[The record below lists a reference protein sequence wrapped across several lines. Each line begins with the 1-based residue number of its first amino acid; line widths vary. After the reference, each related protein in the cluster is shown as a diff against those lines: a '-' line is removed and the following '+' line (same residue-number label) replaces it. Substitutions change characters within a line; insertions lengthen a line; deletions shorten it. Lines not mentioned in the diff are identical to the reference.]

1 MSRPAPEKIGSWFL
15 ILTSALLPSKYGQ
28 PLFAPPSK
36 PPQVTCTIACIQDCT
51 SKNVTAA
58 AGTSSNDD
66 LSVNSRSGNKT
77 YRGGRSKR
85 DVSPSNG
92 AISAQNDVTKPS
104 PVLDLKAVYVDQTYV
119 NLTWTVSDTASNSC
133 MYRIEIKSDGT
144 ADRNLTS
151 NVTEAEIADLHPGML
166 YKFTVFAVAADAQTE
181 GEGVSI
187 SLYTK
192 PSPVL
197 DLKAEY
203 IGPEKVNLAWAV
215 NDTASNSYTYRIE
228 IKSDGTADRN
238 LTSNVTEAEI
248 ADLHPGMLYEFTV
261 FAVAADAQT
270 EGEGVPLSL
279 YTKPSPVLDL
289 KAEYVNQTYVNLTWT
304 VNDTASNS
312 YTYRIEI
319 KSDGTA
325 DRNLTSNVTEAEIAD
340 LHPGTLYKFTVSAKP
355 GNSMSEEVGLTISLF
370 TKPSPVLDL
379 EAEYIGPEK
388 VNLAWAVNDTAS
400 NSYTYR
406 IEIKSD
412 GTADRNLTSNIT
424 EAEIADL
431 HPGMLYKFTVFA
443 VAADAQTEGEGVPLS
458 LYTKPSPVLDL
469 KAVYVDQTYVNLTWT
484 VSDTASNSYTYRIEI
499 KSDGTADRN
508 LTSNVTEAEIADL
521 HPGMLYKFTV
531 FAVAADAQTE
541 GEGVPLS
548 LYTQPSPVLNLI
560 AQSISPSYVNLTW
573 TVNNSASNSYTYR
586 IEIKS
591 DGTADRNLTSNVTE
605 AEIADLHPGMLYE
618 FTVFAVAADAQ
629 TEGEGVS
636 ISLYTKPSPVLDLK
650 AEYIGP
656 EKVNLA
662 WAVNDTASN
671 SYTYRIEIKSDGTA
685 DRNLTSNVTEA
696 EIADLH
702 PGMLY
707 EFTVFAVAADA
718 QTEGEGVPLSLYTK
732 PSPVL
737 DLKAVYVD
745 QTYVNLTWTVS
756 DTASNSYTYRIEIK
770 SDGTADRNLTS
781 NVTEAEIADLH
792 PGMLYKFTVFAVAAD
807 AQTEGE
813 GVPLSLY
820 TIPAS
825 VTSFQCEPVVKESNL
840 TLKWKC
846 PIGNNSG
853 FKIKIFNDTWEK
865 EQQISRCTGENS
877 EETFRIGSLNYF
889 TTYNV
894 SITTLADT
902 KESSPVQKMCRT
914 SITDP
919 PPPTKG
925 PLVKAISHISLSVE
939 FSDFESVNGPLKAYA
954 VIIITEA
961 TEGCGSSKPELNITY
976 KDFKQKKTATYVTYI
991 IDIGQAKQSS
1001 FRSRNGTLTV
1011 NVGTGNTMRGY
1022 ENGPLSPLHSY
1033 RARVAGFTRINFTGA
1048 DIIVGEDSYASFSPC
1063 SEQVLLPQD
1072 PGLIAGAVIGCLL
1085 AVLAVVAIGGYI
1097 FWKRRRKDR
1106 RNTEMSF
1113 SPIKVKK
1120 SKLIKVEN
1128 FESYFK
1134 KQQADSNCGFAE
1146 EYEELRPA
1154 GVHQPKFAA
1163 ELPENRGKNRY
1174 NNVLPYDISRVKL
1187 STRSHATDDYI
1198 NANYM
1203 PGYTSKKAFIAAQG
1217 PLPNTIDDFWRM
1229 IWEKNI
1235 YSIVMLTKCV
1245 EQARTKCEQYWPD
1258 KQSMSYGDIIV
1269 TMVSEIVLP
1278 EWTIRDFTVENSN
1291 APEIHTVRQFHF
1303 TSWPDHGVP
1312 ETTDLLINFRHLVQ
1326 EYNNQ
1331 NPIDSPTLVHC
1342 SAGVGRTGTFIA
1354 IDRLIQ
1360 QIEMENT
1367 VDVYGVVYDL
1377 RMHRPLMVQTEDQYV
1392 FLNQCVMDII
1402 RSQKDKKADLIY
1414 QNMTA
1419 MAIYE
1424 NFTPGP
1430 GFGKAN
1436 GYHA

>member
-1 MSRPAPEKIGSWFL
+1 FTE
-15 ILTSALLPSKYGQ
+15 
-28 PLFAPPSK
+28 
-36 PPQVTCTIACIQDCT
+36 
-51 SKNVTAA
+51 
-58 AGTSSNDD
+58 
-66 LSVNSRSGNKT
+66 
-77 YRGGRSKR
+77 
-85 DVSPSNG
+85 
-92 AISAQNDVTKPS
+92 PS
-104 PVLDLKAVYVDQTYV
+104 PIL
-119 NLTWTVSDTASNSC
+119 NL
-133 MYRIEIKSDGT
+133 
-144 ADRNLTS
+144 
-151 NVTEAEIADLHPGML
+151 
-166 YKFTVFAVAADAQTE
+166 VAQ
-181 GEGVSI
+181 
-187 SLYTK
+187 
-192 PSPVL
+192 
-197 DLKAEY
+197 Y
-203 IGPEKVNLAWAV
+203 IGPEK
-215 NDTASNSYTYRIE
+215 
-228 IKSDGTADRN
+228 
-238 LTSNVTEAEI
+238 
-248 ADLHPGMLYEFTV
+248 
-261 FAVAADAQT
+261 
-270 EGEGVPLSL
+270 
-279 YTKPSPVLDL
+279 
-289 KAEYVNQTYVNLTWT
+289 VNLTWT

-325 DRNLTSNVTEAEIAD
+325 DRNLMSNVTRAEIAD
-340 LHPGTLYKFTVSAKP
+340 LQPGTLYTFTVFAVAADAQTEGEGVPISLYTWPSPILDLKA
-355 GNSMSEEVGLTISLF
+355 EYVGLS
-370 TKPSPVLDL
+370 
-379 EAEYIGPEK
+379 Y
-388 VNLAWAVNDTAS
+388 VNLTWTVNDAAS

-412 GTADRNLTSNIT
+412 GTADRNLTSSVT
-424 EAEIADL
+424 KAEIADL
-431 HPGMLYKFTVFA
+431 QPGTLYTFTVFAKPANNMSEELGLSASLYTRPSPVLDLTAPYIGTEIVNLAWTVNDAALNSYTYRIEIKSDGTSPRNLTSNVTRAEIADLQPGTLYTFTVFA
-443 VAADAQTEGEGVPLS
+443 VAADAQTEGEGVPIS
-458 LYTKPSPVLDL
+458 LYTSKSWSLPPMCVVACVLLYSTGLCLPAGGSEFSIVANLTSNVTRAEIADLQPGTLYTFTVFAVAADAQTEGEGVPISLYTRPSPILDL
-469 KAVYVDQTYVNLTWT
+469 KAEYVGLSYVNLTWT
-484 VSDTASNSYTYRIEI
+484 VNDAASNSYTYRIEI

-508 LTSNVTEAEIADL
+508 LTSNVTRAEIADL
-521 HPGMLYKFTV
+521 QPGTLYTFTV

-541 GEGVPLS
+541 GEGVPIS
-548 LYTQPSPVLNLI
+548 LYTSKSWSLPPMCVVACVLLYSTGLCLP
-560 AQSISPSYVNLTW
+560 AGGSEFSIV
-573 TVNNSASNSYTYR
+573 ACK
-586 IEIKS
+586 EIKS
-591 DGTADRNLTSNVTE
+591 DGTSPRNLTSNVTR
-605 AEIADLHPGMLYE
+605 AEIADLQPG
-618 FTVFAVAADAQ
+618 T
-629 TEGEGVS
+629 
-636 ISLYTKPSPVLDLK
+636 LYT
-650 AEYIGP
+650 
-656 EKVNLA
+656 
-662 WAVNDTASN
+662 
-671 SYTYRIEIKSDGTA
+671 
-685 DRNLTSNVTEA
+685 
-696 EIADLH
+696 
-702 PGMLY
+702 
-707 EFTVFAVAADA
+707 FTVFAVAADA
-718 QTEGEGVPLSLYTK
+718 QTEGEGVP
-732 PSPVL
+732 
-737 DLKAVYVD
+737 
-745 QTYVNLTWTVS
+745 
-756 DTASNSYTYRIEIK
+756 I
-770 SDGTADRNLTS
+770 
-781 NVTEAEIADLH
+781 
-792 PGMLYKFTVFAVAAD
+792 
-807 AQTEGE
+807 
-813 GVPLSLY
+813 SLY

-825 VTSFQCEPVVKESNL
+825 VTSFQCEPVVRESTL

-853 FKIKIFNDTWEK
+853 FKIKIFNDTWGK

-894 SITTLADT
+894 SITTLSDT
-902 KESSPVQKMCRT
+902 KESSPVQKMCKT

-919 PPPTKG
+919 PAPTKG
-925 PLVKAISHISLSVE
+925 PFVKAISHTSLSVE

-961 TEGCGSSKPELNITY
+961 PEGCGSSKPQLNNTY
-976 KDFKQKKTATYVTYI
+976 KDFKQKKTATYVTYVV
-991 IDIGQAKQSS
+991 DTGQANESS
-1001 FRSRNGTLTV
+1001 LRSRNRTLTV
-1011 NVGTGNTMRGY
+1011 NVGTGNTVRGY

-1033 RARVAGFTRINFTGA
+1033 RARVAGFTRINFTEA
-1048 DIIVGEDSYASFSPC
+1048 DIIVGEYSYASFSPC

-1085 AVLAVVAIGGYI
+1085 AILAVVAIGGYI

-1113 SPIKVKK
+1113 SPIK

-1128 FESYFK
+1128 FEPYFK

-1187 STRSHATDDYI
+1187 SARSLAADDYI

-1258 KQSMSYGDIIV
+1258 NQSMRYGDIIV
-1269 TMVSEIVLP
+1269 TTISEIVLP
-1278 EWTIRDFTVENSN
+1278 EWTIRDFSVENSN
-1291 APEIHTVRQFHF
+1291 ASEIHTVRQFHF

-1326 EYNNQ
+1326 EYNSQ
-1331 NPIDSPTLVHC
+1331 NPVDSPTLVHC